1 MGSSAEIIEPCYT
14 GSKPAD
20 DCHIGLVR
28 RRVVLVTPP
37 GAAISVAQ
45 NTPSHRGCQYPVIQ
59 RDSVRSPF
67 GLTFGRTFGPVVD
80 PTPQHDRTR
89 RTISR
94 KIPFHRSSG
103 VPFQWNVLTVPSVD
117 PPSRLWGN
125 GGTLAHRISPTGS
138 RAATVTPENGPTS
151 VLSDARMNLSR
162 ALPIAPHSPTGKP
175 GGLSPCQVKN
185 EKFSILLQMPKRL
198 GIWSK
203 RTQCPFSNLQLLQ
216 LWSKRK

>member
-1 MGSSAEIIEPCYT
+1 MGSSAEIWNRATMVQNLPMLFPSVRLGAGKCFQH
-14 GSKPAD
+14 
-20 DCHIGLVR
+20 CR
-28 RRVVLVTPP
+28 RRYFCSTEYTFLQ
-37 GAAISVAQ
+37 GLSISSRKAFG
-45 NTPSHRGCQYPVIQ
+45 HA
-59 RDSVRSPF
+59 VRSA
-67 GLTFGRTFGPVVD
+67 FGPEVD
-80 PTPQHDRTR
+80 PLSQHDRTH

-94 KIPFHRSSG
+94 GIPFHRSSRI
-103 VPFQWNVLTVPSVD
+103 PFQWNVPDRSQCRP
-117 PPSRLWGN
+117 PPSC
-125 GGTLAHRISPTGS
+125 GGTVERWSIEFLPQEG
-138 RAATVTPENGPTS
+138 AATVTPENGPTS